1 MARTKQRVR
10 AHVKS
15 GRIGPPT
22 GEHTNDVNGRLPR
35 KLVPLRPR
43 AKVKFPRARELES
56 DSEDS
61 ASDSAEL
68 PEQEQQN
75 SESEASISNAE
86 PEEVEHASSEAD
98 PMEEADLALQDN
110 DPYYGEFFYRGED
123 GTIYRP
129 DGTIRSDSDAEELR
143 ELGLAVQPED
153 LMPARADTGM
163 SYEERVE
170 KREAPTTAPPEERP
184 AGRKYKARARPPPGD
199 LRRGRALGNL
209 GGIHAVTWSSDEGEV
224 PETTLPAPAEQEEE
238 QLSPLSGPEDDHP
251 VFHVTRRR
259 LVTKVANPR
268 PATCA
273 YGGCYLLSENAGSN
287 PVCKRHV
294 NVLLHGRSY
303 ISRQKDRENPAHSD
317 DADLPTGK
325 GFNSL
330 LWVHGRFRKMFKRPP
345 TWKRV
350 LKYWLAHRAELVD
363 TEAL

>member
-110 DPYYGEFFYRGED
+110 DPYYGEPFR
-123 GTIYRP
+123 T
-129 DGTIRSDSDAEELR
+129 DAE
-143 ELGLAVQPED
+143 A
-153 LMPARADTGM
+153 A
-163 SYEERVE
+163 
-170 KREAPTTAPPEERP
+170 